1 MLILNLLISVAGLT
15 LVTAGLWAVA
25 NEGYFLRMLAP
36 FSRRAVNASILC
48 ATLGAGLL
56 VLGLLGCSGAVRGN
70 KCLLLAFF
78 SVLAAV
84 FVANV
89 ASGVVVLA
97 YPSLAEEILQV
108 VASAT
113 LREDYGS
120 DPLATAVWNAT
131 MGQLACC
138 GYSGFADFPGP
149 LVPPPCC
156 RSPAPCGRRGAARSG
171 VPGCSRAILRVLA
184 QHANVVGGVTVGVG
198 ALEIAAMMVSM
209 FLYCQLEKQAS

>member
-1 MLILNLLISVAGLT
+1 
-15 LVTAGLWAVA
+15 GLWAVA

-97 YPSLAEEILQV
+97 YPSLV

-156 RSPAPCGRRGAARSG
+156 RSPHPHASLSLQ
-171 VPGCSRAILRVLA
+171 GCSRAILRVLA